1 MSLWIQE
8 KASGVKD
15 DQNIERINMA
25 TPPTPKDILVEREK
39 FMKETVGGLPI
50 YSD

>member
-1 MSLWIQE
+1 MTRTLKESIWRHLL
-8 KASGVKD
+8 
-15 DQNIERINMA
+15 
-25 TPPTPKDILVEREK
+25 PPKDILVEREK